1 ELRGP
6 GEILGT
12 QQTGIANM
20 KIANIV
26 RDGYLMNQVR
36 YYSEQFLNLDE
47 NQQQSLITRWI
58 TDDKTQYV
66 NT

>member
-1 ELRGP
+1 
-6 GEILGT
+6 
-12 QQTGIANM
+12 
-20 KIANIV
+20 
-26 RDGYLMNQVR
+26 MNQVR